1 MNSEN
6 FRNYSQGAKYIAEGI
21 LCFACIG
28 AMIYIAKHGNEIVET
43 LGFMMAQAIT
53 IQI

>member
-6 FRNYSQGAKYIAEGI
+6 FKNYSQGAKYIMEGV
-21 LCFACIG
+21 LSATCIG
-28 AMIYIAKHGNEIVET
+28 VLLYVAKHGKEIVET
-43 LGFMMAQAIT
+43 LAFMLAQAIT